1 MNIIDIIIVAVIAI
15 LMWLAGRKI
24 YQDKKNGV
32 SSCGAGCSGSCA
44 SCPSYHAKT
53 SEVSEEE
60 LKRIRHNIRKREEA
74 LRKK

>member
-1 MNIIDIIIVAVIAI
+1 MNIIDIIIVAVTPI
-15 LMWLAGRKI
+15 LMWLEGRWTYKN
-24 YQDKKNGV
+24 KKYGV

-60 LKRIRHNIRKREEA
+60 LKRIRHSIRKREEA
-74 LRKK
+74 LRK

>member
-32 SSCGAGCSGSCA
+32 SS
-44 SCPSYHAKT
+44 
-53 SEVSEEE
+53 
-60 LKRIRHNIRKREEA
+60 
-74 LRKK
+74 